1 MVTWTFRKKSPA
13 EKSRNPMQDEF
24 FASNSEAGALVRES
38 IQNSLDARLD
48 KKHPVKIRFFLAGK
62 KSKLDWDATTDWF
75 DDGAWDHF
83 RATGNGLKNL
93 PLKNSSCPFLVYE
106 DFNTKGLNGD
116 IFQDAEREGKKNAFY
131 YFLRAEGQSDK
142 VEDQLG
148 SWGVGKIVFPKSSRL
163 RAIFVLTT
171 RSEDSKIYLSGQSIL
186 KYHAIGNQTYSPDG
200 WFGEIGANELGLP
213 TDNSHIINKFSEAF
227 NLSRNN
233 ETGLSLV
240 VPWPDETITFDNLAR
255 SVIEEY
261 FYSILTKKLEVIIE
275 TDDMSV
281 QLSEDTLLDEVE
293 NFDTS
298 PEKSLVQ
305 LVELAASVLTQP
317 KDQIIKL
324 PKYEGNKPEWQSEM
338 ISEELVDV
346 IWKILDSDEPVTIRV
361 PLDIQH
367 KESTNI
373 EATFFDVVIKK
384 AKDNVTKP
392 IFVRDG
398 LVITKVLRPK
408 SPGFISLV
416 SIFDSPLKTLLGRA
430 ENPAHTEWNEGSD
443 HFKGKYLYGRDYLTF
458 VRLSV
463 KRVIQFIQKD
473 DEEADALILADLF
486 SIPRPGNV
494 SKPKPTPTP
503 DPGPDVGLPVI
514 PSIEPPKEPYYKLTQ
529 LDNGF
534 RVTGKKEFSEQR
546 EYNIVMAYDIINGNP
561 FNKWHKADFLAQDL
575 VINTNNFNDYVAIDK
590 YIKFTANNN
599 QFDIEVTGFDINRD
613 LKVHVTSKVMEN
625 A

>member
-1 MVTWTFRKKSPA
+1 MATWKFRKKSPA
-13 EKSRNPMQDEF
+13 EKSRNPMHDEF

-48 KKHPVKIRFFLAGK
+48 NKHPIKIRFFLAGN
-62 KSKLDWDATTDWF
+62 KSKLDWGATTHWF
-75 DDGAWDHF
+75 DAEAWVHF
-83 RATGNGLKNL
+83 RATGNGLNNL
-93 PLKNSSCPFLVYE
+93 PDNNASCPFLVYE

-116 IFQDAEREGKKNAFY
+116 IFQDAECEGKKNSFY

-142 VEDQLG
+142 IEDQLG

-171 RSEDSKIYLSGQSIL
+171 RSEDSKTYLSGQSIL
-186 KYHAIGNQTYSPDG
+186 KYHAVDNQTFSPDG
-200 WFGEIGANELGLP
+200 WFGDTGSNGLGLP
-213 TDNSHIINKFSEAF
+213 TDDSHIINKFSEVF
-227 NLSRNN
+227 NLSRNS

-240 VPWPDETITFDNLAR
+240 IPWPDENITFDSLAR

-261 FYSILTKKLEVIIE
+261 FYSILTKKLEVTIE

-293 NFDTS
+293 KLDTS
-298 PEKSLVQ
+298 PDKSLVH
-305 LVELAASVLTQP
+305 LIELAASVLTQP
-317 KDQIIKL
+317 TDQIIKL
-324 PKYEGNKPEWQSEM
+324 KKYEGNKPEWQAGM

-346 IWKILDSDEPVTIRV
+346 IWEILKSDVPVTIRV

-367 KESTNI
+367 IESTNV

-463 KRVIQFIQKD
+463 KRIIQFIQKD
-473 DEEADALILADLF
+473 DEEADASILADLF
-486 SIPRPGNV
+486 SIPRPGNAP
-494 SKPKPTPTP
+494 KPKPTPIP
-503 DPGPDVGLPVI
+503 DPGSDVEPPVI
-514 PSIEPPKEPYYKLTQ
+514 PPIESPNEPYYKLIQ

-561 FNKWHKADFLAQDL
+561 FNKWHKADFLAQNL
-575 VINTNNFNDYVAIDK
+575 VISTNNFNDYVAIDK
-590 YIKFTANNN
+590 YIKFTADNN
-599 QFDIEVTGFDINRD
+599 QFDIKVTGFDINRD
-613 LKVHVTSKVMEN
+613 LKVRVTSKVMEN